1 MTVTPLQDLKLT
13 PNFNHTCVTC
23 RCGPTVLLAKDGQVV
38 HDSQICGACYFGC
51 ADMADPEEW
60 AGQ

>member
-1 MTVTPLQDLKLT
+1 
-13 PNFNHTCVTC
+13 
-23 RCGPTVLLAKDGQVV
+23 VLLAKDGQVV